1 MNKYINVHSF
11 IQICMKRNRKLWII
25 IRMMMVGTWEEIR
38 PQERKRCP
46 HTKSDGNSSLKIFI
60 NGHDCGDF

>member
-1 MNKYINVHSF
+1 MD
-11 IQICMKRNRKLWII
+11 ICNHYDE
-25 IRMMMVGTWEEIR
+25 VGTCGEIR